1 MHIAVQQHKSAKRG
15 FSGRKRNSH
24 ETQWQISA
32 SCVVNRQRPRPI
44 ESALA
49 SRRESLLSY
58 SSLCTHSTYYCLENE
73 EEVWGGLT
81 SGHFSG
87 PPTGP
92 GRVPRSDAGLPGR
105 RGLSARRPDQAHVSA
120 APDGPVLGL
129 QSDGVHVV
137 LRAPISLLSFCFFSG
152 RSSLSSLSAFLLP
165 TGEERR
171 RANEQRA
178 RSAFLALLVF
188 LSFADFLSCFNGG
201 GRTTTT
207 PPDRALLGAAA
218 AERGRE
224 RIPKVVTR
232 HQKRY
237 KKEH

>member
-1 MHIAVQQHKSAKRG
+1 MGFLCSQQTKAAAN
-15 FSGRKRNSH
+15 RKR
-24 ETQWQISA
+24 
-32 SCVVNRQRPRPI
+32 PRLQEGI
-44 ESALA
+44 LTFL
-49 SRRESLLSY
+49 LLS
-58 SSLCTHSTYYCLENE
+58 LNPLHVLLFLENE

-152 RSSLSSLSAFLLP
+152 RSVPLLSLGLP
-165 TGEERR
+165 PSNWR
-171 RANEQRA
+171 
-178 RSAFLALLVF
+178 
-188 LSFADFLSCFNGG
+188 
-201 GRTTTT
+201 RTTKSERAKSEKREAPCLPLPR
-207 PPDRALLGAAA
+207 PPCLPLFCRLPLLLQWRGADDDDDAAA
-218 AERGRE
+218 TGQGTVGRCCCGA
-224 RIPKVVTR
+224 RTGKNSQSGHKAPKAV
-232 HQKRY
+232 
-237 KKEH
+237 